1 MTARAERRRGE
12 TIDQVRTQLP
22 PPVRLEDT
30 IATTDGDP
38 LPDPDD
44 VREIAQHG

>member
-1 MTARAERRRGE
+1 MTAQNRRSRGE
-12 TIDQVRTQLP
+12 SNDQVRTQLP

-30 IATTDGDP
+30 VATTDTDP
-38 LPDPDD
+38 LPDPED